1 MRPEAV
7 VLAASVG
14 AMVAEKTSDVDFTP
28 YSVVVATV
36 EAVVRTMAPLVE
48 PRREVDSLKDAVV
61 VFASGFR
68 NCNVLA
74 CTGFGE

>member
-1 MRPEAV
+1 MKPEAV

-14 AMVAEKTSDVDFTP
+14 AMVVEKTSDVDFIP

-36 EAVVRTMAPLVE
+36 EAVVKTMAPLVE
-48 PRREVDSLKDAVV
+48 PRREADSLKDAVA

-68 NCNVLA
+68 SGNVLA
-74 CTGFGE
+74 CTGFAE